1 MIIDYQSNIKT
12 QDDPARQKE
21 YQKMAKAFGYL
32 PVYGPTMADV
42 QTGKILLDHILSL
55 YSGFRW
61 VIEVRDTIVS
71 VVNETLA
78 PDWGFRLKT
87 SMLDNDGIVIKRFAG
102 ELLERYNLS
111 RSHAVDQEIA
121 EKSRDLKGNLERI

>member
-1 MIIDYQSNIKT
+1 
-12 QDDPARQKE
+12 
-21 YQKMAKAFGYL
+21 
-32 PVYGPTMADV
+32 V